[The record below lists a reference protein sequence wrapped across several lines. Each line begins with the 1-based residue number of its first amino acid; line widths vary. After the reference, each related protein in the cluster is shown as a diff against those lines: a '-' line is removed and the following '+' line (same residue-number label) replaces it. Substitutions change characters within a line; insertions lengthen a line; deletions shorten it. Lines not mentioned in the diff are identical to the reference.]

1 MLLRATKVLSHSNV
15 ALWYAFN
22 NLFCIYKV
30 MFAIFEMFSQ
40 LCFSQFESFFQ
51 GSGNICVNSK

>member
-1 MLLRATKVLSHSNV
+1 MLLRATKVLSHRSV

-30 MFAIFEMFSQ
+30 MFAIFEM
-40 LCFSQFESFFQ
+40 C
-51 GSGNICVNSK
+51 